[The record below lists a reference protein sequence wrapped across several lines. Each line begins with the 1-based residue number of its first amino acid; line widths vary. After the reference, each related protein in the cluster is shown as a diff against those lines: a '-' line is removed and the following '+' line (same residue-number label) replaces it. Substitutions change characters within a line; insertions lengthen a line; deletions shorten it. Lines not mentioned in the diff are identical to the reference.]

1 MFADNRIRW
10 KKMFGEWCMGESAGR
25 DRSDRQFFDQWIATR
40 QARVDQLQ
48 QLFSAR
54 DSWSSW

>member
-1 MFADNRIRW
+1 
-10 KKMFGEWCMGESAGR
+10 MGESAGR

-54 DSWSSW
+54 DS